1 MNASDVSFLDN
12 VLLLK
17 EKVEKIRSKG
27 NFGTLGP
34 QKFAPIP
41 SSFLITLPHSFQATK
56 LPPSRLYFCFS
67 HTTRNA
73 RHAKL
78 DTRNSTRETLPC
90 LR

>member
-78 DTRNSTRETLPC
+78 DTRNTPLPTVNE
-90 LR
+90 R